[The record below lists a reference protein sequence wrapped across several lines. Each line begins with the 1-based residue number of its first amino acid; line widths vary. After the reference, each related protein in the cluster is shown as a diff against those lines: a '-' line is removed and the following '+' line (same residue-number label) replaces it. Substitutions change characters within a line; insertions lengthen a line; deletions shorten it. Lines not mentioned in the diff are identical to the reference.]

1 MPSHND
7 APEEPVPK
15 TTPNSKDDQEVKA
28 VEKENN
34 VSPSFSE
41 TDQILALV
49 HTMERVTERTTDAI
63 NKISEKLDNLNTVII
78 QLTNKMDDSNK
89 TTQPLQQD
97 LTALSQQ
104 LLGQTV
110 NILQSKNPPQNQ
122 PAKKIEKDSPLDE
135 GK

>member
-1 MPSHND
+1 MPSQKD
-7 APEEPVPK
+7 APVEPTPK
-15 TTPNSKDDQEVKA
+15 NPPNSKVKQEVKT
-28 VEKENN
+28 VEKVTN
-34 VSPSFSE
+34 VTPTFSE

-78 QLTNKMDDSNK
+78 QLTKKMDEGNK

-122 PAKKIEKDSPLDE
+122 PAKKIEDGPPQDE

>member
-1 MPSHND
+1 MEST
-7 APEEPVPK
+7 AE
-15 TTPNSKDDQEVKA
+15 T
-28 VEKENN
+28 VEKVNN
-34 VSPSFSE
+34 VTPTFSE
-41 TDQILALV
+41 ADQILALV

-78 QLTNKMDDSNK
+78 QLTKKMDEGNK

-122 PAKKIEKDSPLDE
+122 PAKKIEDGPPLDK